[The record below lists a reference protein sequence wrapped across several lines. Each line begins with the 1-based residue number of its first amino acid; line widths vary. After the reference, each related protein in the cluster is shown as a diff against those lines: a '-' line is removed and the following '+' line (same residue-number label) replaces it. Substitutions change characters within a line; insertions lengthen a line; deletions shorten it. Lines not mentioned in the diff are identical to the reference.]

1 MDIFFYVSSHG
12 YGHAARQQP
21 TLRLLK
27 QAGHRVHVRSAAPAK
42 FFRDAASHTPAHY
55 DIGMLQHDPLRYDVA
70 ATAAW
75 YEAFIAREDALI
87 RQEAAAIRQ
96 QGAAL
101 VLSDMPPVACAIAT
115 AAGVPCYVLSH
126 FLWDWVYAHYEAEE
140 PRFTPIIAHITRQYA
155 SASGALRMPFAH
167 PFTAFAQ
174 AQDVGLFVNTATQ
187 PPGAVRAAF
196 GVPAHHRLALLTMGG
211 HGWGQTDVRPLI
223 AKRGWTF
230 LVMPGAYE
238 QVRAYE
244 HFRLV
249 PTDYEDYHNLI
260 AAADV
265 VVGKAGG
272 STVAEVI
279 GHRSRMLYTLT
290 SHWRESALL
299 DAALQTHAVSAR
311 VPLDAFERGEWVDML
326 DALAAQPRR
335 ADAGVALD
343 GPEAALALVEKISA
357 GVRRR

>member
-12 YGHAARQQP
+12 YGHAARQQAV
-21 TLRLLK
+21 LRLLK
-27 QAGHRVHVRSAAPAK
+27 RAGHRVHVRSAAPAK
-42 FFRDAASHTPAHY
+42 FFRHAASHTPAYY

-70 ATAAW
+70 ATATW
-75 YEAFIAREDALI
+75 YEAFIRAEDALI

-101 VLSDMPPVACAIAT
+101 VLSDMPPVACAIAL

-126 FLWDWVYAHYEAEE
+126 FLWDWVYAHYTAEE
-140 PRFTPIIAHITRQYA
+140 PRFGPIIAHITRQYA

-167 PFTAFAQ
+167 AFTAFGQ
-174 AQDVGLFVNTATQ
+174 VQDVGLFINAATQ
-187 PPGAVRAAF
+187 PPDMVRAVF
-196 GVPAHHRLALLTMGG
+196 GVPDDHHLALLTMGG
-211 HGWGQTDVRPLI
+211 HGWGQADVRPLL
-223 AKRGWTF
+223 ARRGWTF

-238 QVRAYE
+238 QVQAHD

-249 PTDYEDYHNLI
+249 PTEYDDYHNLI

-279 GHRSRMLYTLT
+279 GHRSRMIYTLT
-290 SHWRESALL
+290 DHWRESVLL
-299 DAALQTHAVSAR
+299 DTALQTHAVSAR
-311 VPLDAFERGEWVDML
+311 VPLVAFERGDWVELL
-326 DALAAQPRR
+326 DELVAQPRR
-335 ADAGVALD
+335 ANAGVPLD
-343 GPEAALALVEKISA
+343 GPEAVLALAESLSA